1 MLPTLARKAP
11 LVLLALAL
19 FAKLPSPAQAGDFE
33 LFASSH
39 ALLWDFGGDLQGV
52 ADLSLA
58 ASWSPMVG
66 LALGVETV
74 IGVPLHTGDALSH
87 PDVVLRA
94 NPAVWLRFGDLQS
107 WGFIKLGLG
116 VESLMEGSHAKAVP
130 VAVGAAGFGV
140 APPSLLLYFGFEL
153 TGQYHLGKIISRSA
167 GLGGFMGY
175 RF

>member
-1 MLPTLARKAP
+1 MPTLSQRVP

-19 FAKLPSPAQAGDFE
+19 FAKLPSQARAGDFE

-39 ALLWDFGGDLQGV
+39 GLLWDFGGDLQGV
-52 ADLSLA
+52 SDLSLA
-58 ASWSPMVG
+58 ASWNPMEG
-66 LALGVETV
+66 LALGFETAV
-74 IGVPLHTGDALSH
+74 GVPLHTGSALSR

-116 VESLMEGSHAKAVP
+116 VESLLEDSHAKAVP
-130 VAVGAAGFGV
+130 VALGAAGFGV

-153 TGQYHLGKIISRSA
+153 TGQYHLGKTISRSA